1 MIGEDYKWLY
11 SNYEGLKWTI
21 LFGYNYK
28 ELKLYHSGPT
38 SGNIQAPR
46 TLTKG
51 SKDIKI
57 SSKYLYQNIVFNKTI
72 SYKET
77 IKYNIDK

>member
-1 MIGEDYKWLY
+1 MPGNRQCPRSLP
-11 SNYEGLKWTI
+11 EGS
-21 LFGYNYK
+21 
-28 ELKLYHSGPT
+28 E
-38 SGNIQAPR
+38 
-46 TLTKG
+46 
-51 SKDIKI
+51 DIKI